1 MNISLSF
8 RQISGFNYT
17 SNKSEIS
24 FNFYGLTTEKLV
36 EGYEILL
43 RLFLILGDGTMDTNP
58 TEAKCILNESITL
71 EGEQT
76 QADFECN
83 ITGLNETQEYK
94 SFKLYDSKD
103 IAGIPED
110 EILLDPVKTE
120 EAIKDGILLDYSL
133 EENKNKFPI
142 YFNTETILPINGT
155 YSPEGLNINIEGN
168 IKQEIENETKINIT
182 LTYPKNY
189 TAECTIPKTP
199 VGKAYI
205 YCLLK
210 SNISSFVIIEQQILR
225 DGLNEFLTIASG
237 KSAYEIEWNDHFF
250 DNTTEFTPEEAEKK
264 LNLGLSFRQI
274 NHFIF
279 NPTSHFISFYFFG
292 ITTRPIIASYKIIFQ
307 LYLILSGGIR
317 DTTLSTATC
326 TIGQA
331 VDPNGGQ
338 AQADFNCE
346 IEDLDKT
353 KEYESFELCGSEDI
367 AGIPEDEI
375 LKNPVKTEESIKNGT
390 LLDYSLE
397 ENKNKLPNYFTVESI
412 NGTVSEKGE
421 FTIVGTVNQEITEE
435 NKFTLEL
442 AYPLKYKTKCII
454 PKTPA
459 GKVEIVCQ
467 LGKSFSGH
475 IMIAQQVIRKG
486 SKELFTINS
495 FKSVE
500 ELHWNKDELPTDD
513 TTEEIISHEDAEKKM
528 NASLS
533 FRQINQFVFNP
544 TSHFITFN
552 FYGIV

>member
-1 MNISLSF
+1 MKLEFYFVFLFMALLLSAKAQEIGDETNNSTTSSNQTQENETDSNSTNTEASNTTNEDNNATDTNSTENETISDTTDTNSTENETISDTNTTETNSTENETVIDTNTTETNSTDNETVIDTNKTETNSTDNETVSDTNKTETNSTDNETVSDTNTTETNSTDNETVIDTNTTSDTNTTETNSTDNETVSDTNTTETNSTDNETVSDTNTTETNSSDLISNETENITDSGDDLNTTNKTSDEDLDLKEAEKKMNISLSF

-237 KSAYEIEWNDHFF
+237 K
-250 DNTTEFTPEEAEKK
+250 
-264 LNLGLSFRQI
+264 
-274 NHFIF
+274 
-279 NPTSHFISFYFFG
+279 
-292 ITTRPIIASYKIIFQ
+292 
-307 LYLILSGGIR
+307 YL
-317 DTTLSTATC
+317 
-326 TIGQA
+326 
-331 VDPNGGQ
+331 
-338 AQADFNCE
+338 
-346 IEDLDKT
+346 
-353 KEYESFELCGSEDI
+353 
-367 AGIPEDEI
+367 
-375 LKNPVKTEESIKNGT
+375 
-390 LLDYSLE
+390 
-397 ENKNKLPNYFTVESI
+397 
-412 NGTVSEKGE
+412 
-421 FTIVGTVNQEITEE
+421 
-435 NKFTLEL
+435 
-442 AYPLKYKTKCII
+442 
-454 PKTPA
+454 
-459 GKVEIVCQ
+459 
-467 LGKSFSGH
+467 
-475 IMIAQQVIRKG
+475 
-486 SKELFTINS
+486 
-495 FKSVE
+495 
-500 ELHWNKDELPTDD
+500 
-513 TTEEIISHEDAEKKM
+513 
-528 NASLS
+528 
-533 FRQINQFVFNP
+533 
-544 TSHFITFN
+544 
-552 FYGIV
+552 